1 MITPGS
7 SGNIKVGRLSTRGGV
22 GNDLLYPGQL
32 SSAMSGLTEFAG
44 QFVAPDT
51 LRDILAPC
59 ERSLITMGMAIR
71 FTPDVY
77 AEIDAGHPVAL
88 LPAFNERHSSMISSM
103 TAEHPGAVLV
113 GVVSDI
119 TGMQTYQA
127 IRSGA
132 TGVLNTAL
140 PPVVA
145 AEALEQVCRHRIP
158 AIAPAISNDTPEKRA
173 VEIGDEDADLVRML
187 LSEKSTSEI
196 ARHFYCSERTMY
208 RRLRNLYRKI
218 GAQGRNDIR
227 RLAGRGLLR
236 SAE

>member
-1 MITPGS
+1 MS
-7 SGNIKVGRLSTRGGV
+7 
-22 GNDLLYPGQL
+22 NDVLYPGQPP
-32 SSAMSGLTEFAG
+32 SAMSELTEFTG

-59 ERSLITMGMAIR
+59 EPSLTTMGMAIR
-71 FTPDVY
+71 FVPDVC
-77 AEIDAGHPVAL
+77 AEIDAGHPLAL
-88 LPAFNERHSSMISSM
+88 LPAFNELHSSMISSM

-132 TGVLNTAL
+132 TGVLNIVL
-140 PPVVA
+140 PPATA
-145 AEALEQVCRHRIP
+145 ADALEQVRRNRIP
-158 AIAPAISNDTPEKRA
+158 GTPPAIGADAPEKQS
-173 VEIGDEDADLVRML
+173 VEIGDEDVDLVRML
-187 LSEKSTSEI
+187 LSEKPTSEI

-208 RRLRNLYRKI
+208 RRLRDLYRKI
-218 GAQGRNDIR
+218 GARGRNDVR

-236 SAE
+236 SAD